1 MPQITSYPTGGQ
13 YREALYNTRFCFKD
27 PALAGGEVALD
38 GLGLP
43 KPISG
48 ASASVFTIS
57 GTDGRRWA
65 VKCFTRFIDDQG
77 ERYQRISESLRNV
90 DRPWR
95 VEFSYLQTGV
105 LCLGTWYPV
114 LKMEW
119 IEASGLIS
127 FIENNLQNPQT
138 LARLA
143 ESFAT
148 MTGELTAL
156 GIAHGDLQHGNLL
169 VTQAGELKLI
179 DYDGMFVPGLAQ
191 VGACEKGH
199 VNYQSPARTMRAW
212 GPYLDRFSAWI
223 IYASLLALSID
234 PGLWVLL
241 RQPGDEALLF
251 HHDDFLN
258 FGRSRA
264 YYAFSNSSQSEL
276 RAVGTAMG
284 GLWTPDL
291 TAIPP
296 LDPAML
302 PEPRTRYTFASAV
315 SSGVTTRQTQGWI
328 TQANAAGVP
337 AGGADAAGA
346 SWLTGHLPPLPLI
359 PFDPPRLAGR
369 LWASATVLAALV
381 AVTLAVTGLL
391 PGYLGGAAASLAA
404 GLFFAATA
412 ILFRK
417 TSEWSDKQKKAA
429 QRRQHRSESRDAV
442 RQVSGLLS
450 ARSNLDGQARKAA
463 GRLSKEAAKARA
475 AEQNELH
482 KAGSELARQIQG
494 INRQRQALQ
503 SGEQREFGNALRHY
517 QQIHVRSYLSQAR
530 ISSAR
535 IPGIGPAV
543 VGSLASHGIHS
554 AADFSGLHHQT
565 AGPAGQRVYIRRAN
579 GTLVHPR
586 GVGGK
591 KARDL
596 DAWRQAV
603 NREAVARQPATLPA
617 DQAGAISARYAH
629 QRQVLDGQQK
639 AAEAQHVSV
648 QAQVAQKWAPIH
660 AHFSTQLVVQNQ
672 AAAQNR
678 AKIEAEITDAEK
690 LASAVHWQRGMTDR
704 QLAAYHDISYVRYL
718 ARIAGA

>member
-1 MPQITSYPTGGQ
+1 MPQITTYPTGGQ
-13 YREALYNTRFCFKD
+13 YREALYNTNICFKD
-27 PALAGGEVALD
+27 PALTGGEVSLD
-38 GLGLP
+38 SLGMP

-77 ERYQRISESLRNV
+77 QRYERISESLRSV

-95 VEFSYLQTGV
+95 VEFNYLQTGV
-105 LCLGTWYPV
+105 LCLGIWYPV

-127 FIENNLQNPQT
+127 FIENNLQNPQA

-143 ESFAT
+143 EAFAA

-191 VGACEKGH
+191 FGACEKGH
-199 VNYQSPARTMRAW
+199 VNYQSPARTMRTW

-251 HHDDFLN
+251 HHNDFLN

-264 YYAFSNSSQSEL
+264 YYAFSHSSQSEL

-302 PEPRTRYTFASAV
+302 PEPRTRYTFGPAV
-315 SSGVTTRQTQGWI
+315 SNGAATRQAQSWI
-328 TQANAAGVP
+328 TQANTAGVP
-337 AGGADAAGA
+337 AGTAAAAGA
-346 SWLTGHLPPLPLI
+346 SWLAGHLPPLPII

-369 LWASATVLAALV
+369 LWASTTVLAALIAV
-381 AVTLAVTGLL
+381 ALAVTGLL
-391 PGYLGGAAASLAA
+391 PDYLSGAAASASAA
-404 GLFFAATA
+404 LFFATTA
-412 ILFRK
+412 ILFRR
-417 TSEWSDKQKKAA
+417 TSEWSGKHQKAA
-429 QRRQHRSESRDAV
+429 QRRQHRSESRDAI
-442 RQVSGLLS
+442 RQVSRLLS
-450 ARSNLDGQARKAA
+450 TRSNLDGQAKKTTD
-463 GRLSKEAAKARA
+463 RLVKEASKARA
-475 AEQNELH
+475 AEQNDLR
-482 KAGSELARQIQG
+482 KGGSDLARQIQG
-494 INRQRQALQ
+494 INKQRQALQ

-517 QQIHVRSYLSQAR
+517 QQMHVRNYLSQAR

-535 IPGIGPAV
+535 ISGIGPAV
-543 VGSLASHGIHS
+543 VGSLASCGIHS
-554 AADFSGLHHQT
+554 AADFSGIHHQT
-565 AGPAGQRVYIRRAN
+565 GPRGGLQIYIRRAN
-579 GTLVHPR
+579 GTLVHPN
-586 GVGGK
+586 GVGAK
-591 KARDL
+591 KAREL
-596 DAWRQAV
+596 EAWRQAV
-603 NREAVARQPATLPA
+603 NSQAVARQPTALPA
-617 DQAGAISARYAH
+617 DQASAISARFAL

-639 AAEAQHVSV
+639 AAEAQYVTL
-648 QAQVAQKWAPIH
+648 QAKVAQKWAPIH
-660 AHFSTQLVVQNQ
+660 ADFSTRLAVQNQ
-672 AAAQNR
+672 AAAQDR
-678 AKIEAEITDAEK
+678 ARIEAEITEAEK
-690 LASAVHWQRGMTDR
+690 QARAIHWQRDMTDR
-704 QLAAYHDISYVRYL
+704 QLAAYHDVSYIRYL